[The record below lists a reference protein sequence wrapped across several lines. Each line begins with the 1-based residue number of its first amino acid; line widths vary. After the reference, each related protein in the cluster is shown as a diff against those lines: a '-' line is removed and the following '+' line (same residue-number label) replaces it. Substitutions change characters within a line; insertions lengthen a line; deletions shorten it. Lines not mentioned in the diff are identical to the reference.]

1 MGLEPS
7 STPAAYRARR
17 FQKSPLTHFAASPLR
32 KRSRSVRL
40 LGCKRPRGGSLSLP
54 TFCEKKEGASG
65 GGAAVEKSRKSGSPK
80 IFSGTARGQFLS
92 LLLRQS
98 KKTAIWRS
106 FLIYETRGLEPSS
119 TPAAYRARRFQK
131 SPLTHFA
138 ASPLR
143 KRSRSVRLLGCKRPR
158 GGSLSLPTFCE
169 KKEGASG
176 GGAAVEK
183 SRKSG
188 SPKIFS
194 GTARGQFLSLLL
206 RQSKKTAIWRSF
218 LIYETRGLEPSSTP
232 AAYRARR
239 FQKSPLTHF
248 AASPLRKRSRSARLL
263 GCKRPRGGSLSL
275 PTFCEKKGGAG
286 NACSRRPNRMYRC
299 SVSCKENTHR
309 QRTVR
314 VF

>member
-1 MGLEPS
+1 MKQGDSNPS
-7 STPAAYRARR
+7 A
-17 FQKSPLTHFAASPLR
+17 
-32 KRSRSVRL
+32 
-40 LGCKRPRGGSLSLP
+40 
-54 TFCEKKEGASG
+54 EGAGNACSRRQWRMQRAG
-65 GGAAVEKSRKSGSPK
+65 VGAAVEKSRKSGSPK

-98 KKTAIWRS
+98 KETAFRQS
-106 FLIYETRGLEPSS
+106 LLIYETRGLEPSS

-169 KKEGASG
+169 KKEGASRG
-176 GGAAVEK
+176 LAPRSKK

-218 LIYETRGLEPSSTP
+218 LIYETRGL
-232 AAYRARR
+232 
-239 FQKSPLTHF
+239 
-248 AASPLRKRSRSARLL
+248 
-263 GCKRPRGGSLSL
+263 
-275 PTFCEKKGGAG
+275 
-286 NACSRRPNRMYRC
+286 
-299 SVSCKENTHR
+299 
-309 QRTVR
+309 
-314 VF
+314 